1 MSRSLLRRRD
11 VSVLVASAGGARFSL
26 RFPPPHEQPL
36 VSPDEFDSEPTA
48 GDLLAKK
55 YRLIK
60 RLGQGGMATVWL
72 AENTALE
79 SRVAVKVLRG
89 MYAKDPRVIE
99 RMRREAK
106 ATASLSHRNVVHV
119 FDFGV
124 TSGGYPFI
132 VMELLRGE
140 TFASAIEARKKLS
153 SLEAAAVVLRAMR
166 GVAVAHAKGIYH
178 RDLKPEN
185 IFLALDE
192 NDVPQPKVLD
202 FGVSFMERPGDDNET
217 GVTKQGS
224 MVGTPSYLPPEA
236 ILKGKATRDALADIW
251 AIGVIL
257 HEAVAGKV
265 PFQAPSYPDL
275 LRQIVSAPA
284 PRLEGV
290 DPYFQSIVDRAL
302 AKDPAQRYP
311 DVKTIFEDLNGWMA
325 DQRAGAPISRAAVA
339 LAAPLPNDP
348 TNDEEGPTQ
357 VWPMRSGGRD
367 TVPPPASPAAGRPA
381 ARSGAD
387 RPVGS
392 SRPEGQSSP
401 VVRTSRAALW
411 ATIIALAIALA
422 GAVAALTLG
431 RS

>member
-1 MSRSLLRRRD
+1 MSVD
-11 VSVLVASAGGARFSL
+11 
-26 RFPPPHEQPL
+26 
-36 VSPDEFDSEPTA
+36 DFDAEPTA

-55 YRLIK
+55 YRLLK

-72 AENTALE
+72 SENTALE

-106 ATASLSHRNVVHV
+106 ATASLSHRNVVQV

-124 TSGGYPFI
+124 TAGGYPFI

-153 SLEAAAVVLRAMR
+153 TLEAAAVVLRAMR
-166 GVAVAHAKGIYH
+166 GVAVAHTKGIYH

-251 AIGVIL
+251 ALGIIL
-257 HEAVAGKV
+257 HEAVSGKV
-265 PFQAPSYPDL
+265 PFQAPSYADL

-284 PRLEGV
+284 PRLENV

-302 AKDPAQRYP
+302 TKDPAQRYP
-311 DVKTIFEDLNGWMA
+311 DVKSMFEDLNGWMA
-325 DQRAGAPISRAAVA
+325 DQRAGAPISRASVA
-339 LAAPLPNDP
+339 LTAPLPNDP

-357 VWPMRSGGRD
+357 VWPMRGGGGRD
-367 TVPPPASPAAGRPA
+367 TVPPPGSLAPKAPSRSVADVVPAPSSTKAPASPIAAP
-381 ARSGAD
+381 S
-387 RPVGS
+387 
-392 SRPEGQSSP
+392 
-401 VVRTSRAALW
+401 TSRAALW

-431 RS
+431 RR

>member
-1 MSRSLLRRRD
+1 MSVDD
-11 VSVLVASAGGARFSL
+11 VDL
-26 RFPPPHEQPL
+26 
-36 VSPDEFDSEPTA
+36 EPSA
-48 GDLLAKK
+48 GDLLVKK
-55 YRLIK
+55 YRLMK

-106 ATASLSHRNVVHV
+106 ATAALSHRNVVQV

-140 TFASAIEARKKLS
+140 TFAAAIEARGTLS
-153 SLEAAAVVLRAMR
+153 TLETAAVVLRAMR
-166 GVAVAHAKGIYH
+166 GVAVAHTKGIYH

-251 AIGVIL
+251 ALGVIL

-265 PFQAPSYPDL
+265 PFQAPSYPEL
-275 LRQIVSAPA
+275 LRQIVSSPA
-284 PRLEGV
+284 PRLLGV

-311 DVKTIFEDLNGWMA
+311 DVKTLFEDLNGWMA
-325 DQRAGAPISRAAVA
+325 DQRSGGPISRAAVA

-357 VWPMRSGGRD
+357 VWPIRGGRGRID
-367 TVPPPASPAAGRPA
+367 TIPPPPPGPKPAAGRRSLPRIEPGREPTKELAKPA
-381 ARSGAD
+381 SA
-387 RPVGS
+387 
-392 SRPEGQSSP
+392 
-401 VVRTSRAALW
+401 SRAALW

-422 GAVAALTLG
+422 GAVAALTFG
-431 RS
+431 RG

>member
-1 MSRSLLRRRD
+1 M
-11 VSVLVASAGGARFSL
+11 
-26 RFPPPHEQPL
+26 
-36 VSPDEFDSEPTA
+36 DEFDAEPTA

-55 YRLIK
+55 YRLMK

-79 SRVAVKVLRG
+79 ARVAVKVLRG
-89 MYAKDPRVIE
+89 VYAKDPRVIE

-140 TFASAIEARKKLS
+140 TFASAIEARKRLS

-166 GVAVAHAKGIYH
+166 GVAVAHTKGIYH

-251 AIGVIL
+251 ALGIIL
-257 HEAVAGKV
+257 HEAVSGKV
-265 PFQAPSYPDL
+265 PFAAPTYADL
-275 LRQIVSAPA
+275 LRQIVSAKA

-302 AKDPAQRYP
+302 EKDPKKRYP
-311 DVKTIFEDLNGWMA
+311 DVKTFFEDLNGWMA

-348 TNDEEGPTQ
+348 ANDEEGPTQ
-357 VWPMRSGGRD
+357 VWPMRAGGGGGGGGAGAGGGGARD
-367 TVPPPASPAAGRPA
+367 TVPPPSGLGAGKASSRAADTSPSNLAPRPA
-381 ARSGAD
+381 A
-387 RPVGS
+387 S
-392 SRPEGQSSP
+392 S
-401 VVRTSRAALW
+401 SRAALW

-422 GAVAALTLG
+422 GAVAALGLG
-431 RS
+431 YGGFR